1 MLFDL
6 DSKYSIPME
15 IHPRMAWIHQIAEIC
30 QRWGGM
36 DAAIEPP
43 WMGLRRVLPVHV
55 ALPTHGMPAFAVEV
69 AGQRPALPG
78 VQGAAPPKNTHKKTA
93 GRGLLFRCNG
103 APGEIR
109 TPDRLVRS
117 QVL

>member
-30 QRWGGM
+30 QGGGAWAGRTVGGM

-43 WMGLRRVLPVHV
+43 WMGLRRVLPVH
-55 ALPTHGMPAFAVEV
+55 AAPPTHGMPTFAVAV
-69 AGQRPALPG
+69 AVAVAL
-78 VQGAAPPKNTHKKTA
+78 A
-93 GRGLLFRCNG
+93 
-103 APGEIR
+103 
-109 TPDRLVRS
+109 
-117 QVL
+117 

>member
-36 DAAIEPP
+36 DRQDR
-43 WMGLRRVLPVHV
+43 WR
-55 ALPTHGMPAFAVEV
+55 HGCRHRAPMDGFTACPACPC
-69 AGQRPALPG
+69 RPANPRN
-78 VQGAAPPKNTHKKTA
+78 AS
-93 GRGLLFRCNG
+93 FCC
-103 APGEIR
+103 
-109 TPDRLVRS
+109 
-117 QVL
+117 